1 MEKTT
6 ARWLDAGGLGAE
18 VDPEEETAAV
28 GALERRSTISGAR
41 CQEEGAWSMSWWGHE
56 TGGAEVGELLITQIG
71 CMPHAAAVRKS
82 GGLLRCSFKFNCS
95 VSSLLLLDISL
106 CRMSVSSW
114 CGACVCTCAASS
126 YHHLHLHLHSCLIVT
141 L

>member
-41 CQEEGAWSMSWWGHE
+41 CQEGAWSMSWWGHE
-56 TGGAEVGELLITQIG
+56 TGGAEVGALLITHYPNSI
-71 CMPHAAAVRKS
+71 HAAAVRKS
-82 GGLLRCSFKFNCS
+82 GGLLRCS
-95 VSSLLLLDISL
+95 L
-106 CRMSVSSW
+106 
-114 CGACVCTCAASS
+114 
-126 YHHLHLHLHSCLIVT
+126 
-141 L
+141 